1 MKVKLKKML
10 AGGFLFNPVSRTIIS
25 KVIRQVPKTIK
36 NRKEVIGKIGKEISE
51 GMKQIYSKTKS
62 NKLLNDIQKSN
73 ESFKQYLK
81 NKKN

>member
-1 MKVKLKKML
+1 ML